1 MRELVCKKC
10 KIRRGIRT
18 HKGGVQ
24 EGRSEGRSAGTVYIC
39 HLLLLQAKNAQEE
52 QKRRK
57 RSRRRHKEQNATS
70 TRSITKKVYIYFE
83 AEFKKF
89 LSTSYKVA
97 LKRLKKSMPLSGM

>member
-1 MRELVCKKC
+1 M
-10 KIRRGIRT
+10 
-18 HKGGVQ
+18 
-24 EGRSEGRSAGTVYIC
+24 YIC

-83 AEFKKF
+83 AEFKTF

-97 LKRLKKSMPLSGM
+97 LKCLKKACL